1 MGIPGLWDILGE
13 GEVKSLAQLSTEHY
27 KKHNR
32 PLRVA
37 IDEAG
42 WRFHNLND
50 TQVAAIRQKVP
61 EANPIEKAILWR
73 VLKLMRMNIQP
84 IFIFDGPSRPWK
96 RGGVAGR
103 IDWKK
108 IDLLRKTLDH
118 LKIPHHRAPA
128 EAEAECARLNELGIV
143 DAVWTDD
150 GDALMFGAKVLIK
163 EHREGKTAKKSDNL
177 VRIYRADVIEQKH
190 RNNRQGLILFA
201 LLSGGDY
208 DTKGLPGCGPMAAL
222 EAAQF
227 DNGRLGKILC
237 ETPLRQLH
245 CFTESL
251 RTYFQMPGSRNVY
264 VPPGYPRDLH
274 VKNYRE
280 PKVSTVEQANNLRGL
295 NKGWNVPVDE
305 KKLRVFLL
313 ERFNFTTREY
323 LKHILPVQL
332 TKELVAT
339 TPETVSKNLVFE
351 IELVH
356 KRGRNHDEQCLERQV
371 TFNPKRCTEENC
383 WTQPPNEDWE
393 ALATK
398 ASGAFDPTIPVE
410 VEFLDYVLAGALG
423 ETEMQRLK
431 EAASQ
436 PKPRKRK
443 TQDSQVEDGSQT
455 AAESAD
461 ATSQST
467 AKKQKKR
474 AKSTTDV
481 ATSSTQE
488 VATSQTT
495 VEPPTK
501 RKPSKRHGKDIPSTV
516 PADQEVPD
524 PTPPPVKKGFQLPRA
539 LVRNPSMLSEM
550 ASQSSQTH
558 LSRSA
563 SYQSVESTPMLSR
576 EPSGLTAS
584 TSFSNGLSYSVQ
596 DVDFEDVLDLSAAP
610 SRAGRTMS
618 FARNGPPSSQYHP
631 EAGSWT
637 AQSITPPDG
646 LVWSPSPEPTR
657 LPAVQ
662 PCLQKP
668 VQMKSQQRPVA
679 PPLPNR
685 HEPVV
690 VDLLDDDEDTPRLQV
705 PPAPKP
711 HVQSAIPA
719 LQSNISA
726 QPPQS
731 DVRPEPLD
739 PRQQIAAARLKH
751 FEQMARQAP
760 IESEVLPA
768 GPKKVHETIDLTLD
782 D

>member
-37 IDEAG
+37 VDEAG

-50 TQVAAIRQKVP
+50 AQVAAIRQKVP

-150 GDALMFGAKVLIK
+150 GDALMFGTKVLIK

-190 RNNRQGLILFA
+190 RINRQGLILFA

-208 DTKGLPGCGPMAAL
+208 DTKGPSGCGPMAAL

-237 ETPLRQLH
+237 ESPLRQLH

-280 PKVSTVEQANNLRGL
+280 PKVSTVEQASNLNGL

-313 ERFNFTTREY
+313 ERFNFTTRD
-323 LKHILPVQL
+323 
-332 TKELVAT
+332 
-339 TPETVSKNLVFE
+339 KNLVFE

-398 ASGAFDPTIPVE
+398 TGGAFDPALHVE
-410 VEFLDYVLAGALG
+410 VEFLEYVLAGALG
-423 ETEMQRLK
+423 ETEMRRLK

-436 PKPRKRK
+436 LKSRKRK

-455 AAESAD
+455 TAESAD
-461 ATSQST
+461 TTSQST
-467 AKKQKKR
+467 AKKQKK
-474 AKSTTDV
+474 AAISTRDV
-481 ATSSTQE
+481 ASSSTQE

-495 VEPPTK
+495 VKPPTK
-501 RKPSKRHGKDIPSTV
+501 RKPSKRHGKDIPPTV
-516 PADQEVPD
+516 PVGPEVPES
-524 PTPPPVKKGFQLPRA
+524 TPPPVKKGFQLPRA

-563 SYQSVESTPMLSR
+563 SYHSVESTPMLSR

-584 TSFSNGLSYSVQ
+584 TSFSNGLSHSVQ

-610 SRAGRTMS
+610 SRAARPMS

-685 HEPVV
+685 QEPVV

-719 LQSNISA
+719 LQSNIPA
-726 QPPQS
+726 QPPKS
-731 DVRPEPLD
+731 AVRPEPLD

-768 GPKKVHETIDLTLD
+768 GPKKVHETIDLTLED
-782 D
+782 

>member
-1 MGIPGLWDILGE
+1 
-13 GEVKSLAQLSTEHY
+13 
-27 KKHNR
+27 
-32 PLRVA
+32 
-37 IDEAG
+37 
-42 WRFHNLND
+42 
-50 TQVAAIRQKVP
+50 
-61 EANPIEKAILWR
+61 
-73 VLKLMRMNIQP
+73 
-84 IFIFDGPSRPWK
+84 
-96 RGGVAGR
+96 
-103 IDWKK
+103 
-108 IDLLRKTLDH
+108 
-118 LKIPHHRAPA
+118 
-128 EAEAECARLNELGIV
+128 
-143 DAVWTDD
+143 
-150 GDALMFGAKVLIK
+150 
-163 EHREGKTAKKSDNL
+163 
-177 VRIYRADVIEQKH
+177 
-190 RNNRQGLILFA
+190 
-201 LLSGGDY
+201 
-208 DTKGLPGCGPMAAL
+208 
-222 EAAQF
+222 
-227 DNGRLGKILC
+227 
-237 ETPLRQLH
+237 
-245 CFTESL
+245 
-251 RTYFQMPGSRNVY
+251 MPGSRNVY
-264 VPPGYPRDLH
+264 VLPGYPRDLH

-280 PKVSTVEQANNLRGL
+280 PKVSTVEQANDLRGL
-295 NKGWNVPVDE
+295 KKGWNVPVDE

-383 WTQPPNEDWE
+383 WTQPPNEDWK

-443 TQDSQVEDGSQT
+443 TQDSQVEAGSQT
-455 AAESAD
+455 TAVSAD

-501 RKPSKRHGKDIPSTV
+501 RKPSKTHGKDIPPTV
-516 PADQEVPD
+516 PAGPEVPD

-539 LVRNPSMLSEM
+539 LIRNPSMLSEM

-576 EPSGLTAS
+576 ELSGLTAS

-596 DVDFEDVLDLSAAP
+596 DVNFEDVLDLSAAP
-610 SRAGRTMS
+610 SRAARPMS

-637 AQSITPPDG
+637 ARSITPPDG

-668 VQMKSQQRPVA
+668 VQRKSQQRPVA

-685 HEPVV
+685 QEPVV

-719 LQSNISA
+719 LQSNIPA

-731 DVRPEPLD
+731 AVRPEPLD

-760 IESEVLPA
+760 IESKVLPA

>member
-1 MGIPGLWDILGE
+1 C
-13 GEVKSLAQLSTEHY
+13 V
-27 KKHNR
+27 
-32 PLRVA
+32 V
-37 IDEAG
+37 
-42 WRFHNLND
+42 
-50 TQVAAIRQKVP
+50 
-61 EANPIEKAILWR
+61 
-73 VLKLMRMNIQP
+73 
-84 IFIFDGPSRPWK
+84 SRPAS
-96 RGGVAGR
+96 GGVAGR

-177 VRIYRADVIEQKH
+177 VRIYHADVIEQKH
-190 RNNRQGLILFA
+190 RINRQGLILFA

-280 PKVSTVEQANNLRGL
+280 PKVSTVEQANDLRGL
-295 NKGWNVPVDE
+295 KKGWNVPVDE

-323 LKHILPVQL
+323 IKHILPVQL

-501 RKPSKRHGKDIPSTV
+501 RKPSKRHGKDIPPTV
-516 PADQEVPD
+516 PADQEVPH

-539 LVRNPSMLSEM
+539 L
-550 ASQSSQTH
+550 
-558 LSRSA
+558 
-563 SYQSVESTPMLSR
+563 SVEPTPILSR

-584 TSFSNGLSYSVQ
+584 TSFSNDLSYSIQ
-596 DVDFEDVLDLSAAP
+596 DVDFEDVLDPSAAS
-610 SRAGRTMS
+610 SRAARPMS
-618 FARNGPPSSQYHP
+618 FARNDPPSSQYHP

-637 AQSITPPDG
+637 ARSITPPDG

-685 HEPVV
+685 QEPVV

-719 LQSNISA
+719 LQSNIPA

-731 DVRPEPLD
+731 AVRPEPLD

>member
-1 MGIPGLWDILGE
+1 
-13 GEVKSLAQLSTEHY
+13 
-27 KKHNR
+27 
-32 PLRVA
+32 
-37 IDEAG
+37 
-42 WRFHNLND
+42 
-50 TQVAAIRQKVP
+50 
-61 EANPIEKAILWR
+61 
-73 VLKLMRMNIQP
+73 MNIQP

-190 RNNRQGLILFA
+190 RINRQGLILFA

-295 NKGWNVPVDE
+295 KKGWNVPVDE

-371 TFNPKRCTEENC
+371 TFNPKRYTEENC

-398 ASGAFDPTIPVE
+398 AS

-431 EAASQ
+431 QAASQ

-443 TQDSQVEDGSQT
+443 TQDSQVMSVNSEAEEASQNYNKCCDHLNPR
-455 AAESAD
+455 SGN
-461 ATSQST
+461 
-467 AKKQKKR
+467 
-474 AKSTTDV
+474 
-481 ATSSTQE
+481 
-488 VATSQTT
+488 
-495 VEPPTK
+495 EPN
-501 RKPSKRHGKDIPSTV
+501 HDIPPTV

-584 TSFSNGLSYSVQ
+584 TSFSNGLSYSIQ
-596 DVDFEDVLDLSAAP
+596 DVDFEDVLDPSAAP
-610 SRAGRTMS
+610 SRAARPMS

-637 AQSITPPDG
+637 ARSITPPDG

-657 LPAVQ
+657 LPAAQ

-685 HEPVV
+685 QEPVV
-690 VDLLDDDEDTPRLQV
+690 VDLLDDDEDTPRSQV
-705 PPAPKP
+705 PPAPKL

-719 LQSNISA
+719 LQSNIFA

-731 DVRPEPLD
+731 VVRSELLD